1 MRKLLLILTITAF
14 ISTITPLNA
23 STGGI
28 YTDIFQE
35 KQYKKINVSDIP
47 KEVLDKIKKKY
58 GDYTIKEAHR
68 ADDGE
73 YKLILS
79 KDGVDNTATFTSTG
93 DIIKI
98 Y

>member
-1 MRKLLLILTITAF
+1 MLTITACVAI
-14 ISTITPLNA
+14 ISPVKAYINV
-23 STGGI
+23 SGI
-28 YTDIFQE
+28 IIAQE

-47 KEVLDKIKKKY
+47 KDVLDMIKKQF
-58 GDYTIKEAHR
+58 GNYTIKEAHKS
-68 ADDGE
+68 DDGE

>member
-1 MRKLLLILTITAF
+1 MKKLFFALAVLASF
-14 ISTITPLNA
+14 SANA
-23 STGGI
+23 LVRVDAKEAVSVN
-28 YTDIFQE
+28 QE

-47 KEVLDKIKKKY
+47 KDVLGKIKKQY
-58 GDYTIKEAHR
+58 GNYTIKEAHK

-79 KDGVDNTATFTSTG
+79 KDGVDNTATFTSAG
-93 DIIKI
+93 ELIKI